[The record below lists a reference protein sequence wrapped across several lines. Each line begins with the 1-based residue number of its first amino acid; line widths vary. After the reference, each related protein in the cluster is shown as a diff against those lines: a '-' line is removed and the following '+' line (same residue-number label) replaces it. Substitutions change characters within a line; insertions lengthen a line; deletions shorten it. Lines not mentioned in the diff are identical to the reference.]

1 MIQKGD
7 HANGLFTSRTVPVT
21 VIAFNASVIYIQ
33 KVRNVNAKGMK
44 MIKLSTHAISKQDFK
59 NSSCSLLFTIVL
71 DYLPAR
77 AIFLNSRA
85 IIIISY

>member
-1 MIQKGD
+1 
-7 HANGLFTSRTVPVT
+7 
-21 VIAFNASVIYIQ
+21 
-33 KVRNVNAKGMK
+33 MK